1 MKYKTT
7 KCAFYALLVSV
18 FVSTAVLFPR
28 ATQAEDVWPWPLS
41 VTCPLNVKNLS
52 GWWKSD
58 SGPTRYFKFESVMP
72 VSGRKTLIEFNQYTA
87 SGNLVTHGHTVADTN
102 ARALTFDVY
111 ERQPPMQKRIVYV
124 HQIDMEKNCSLKN
137 RQTVVSYVKL
147 GATRAQDEA
156 QAIYNLV
163 QVDSPDFARTLRP

>member
-52 GWWKSD
+52 GC
-58 SGPTRYFKFESVMP
+58 G
-72 VSGRKTLIEFNQYTA
+72 
-87 SGNLVTHGHTVADTN
+87 
-102 ARALTFDVY
+102 
-111 ERQPPMQKRIVYV
+111 
-124 HQIDMEKNCSLKN
+124 SL
-137 RQTVVSYVKL
+137 TVVL
-147 GATRAQDEA
+147 PDTL
-156 QAIYNLV
+156 NL
-163 QVDSPDFARTLRP
+163 SR